1 MSEIKKLDISKRMS
15 QVVVYNNT
23 IETAGIVADDTNLDI
38 EGQTSQILDKID
50 SYLLKL
56 GSHKDKILKATI
68 WLNDMK
74 HFDDMIIQVNITR
87 TIKIGKLENFLSQFT
102 SIISIIRD
110 TVFAILK
117 Y

>member
-74 HFDDMIIQVNITR
+74 HFDDMNSVWDFWVSKSSPPVRACVESKLASPKYLVEIQIPAAV
-87 TIKIGKLENFLSQFT
+87 
-102 SIISIIRD
+102 
-110 TVFAILK
+110 
-117 Y
+117 

>member
-50 SYLLKL
+50 SYLLK
-56 GSHKDKILKATI
+56 A
-68 WLNDMK
+68 WLP
-74 HFDDMIIQVNITR
+74 
-87 TIKIGKLENFLSQFT
+87 
-102 SIISIIRD
+102 
-110 TVFAILK
+110 
-117 Y
+117 

>member
-23 IETAGIVADDTNLDI
+23 IETAGLVADDTNLDI

-56 GSHKDKILKATI
+56 GSHKDKILRATI
-68 WLNDMK
+68 WLNDIK
-74 HFDDMIIQVNITR
+74 HYDDMNSVWDFWVSKSSPPVEPVSSQSLHHLNI
-87 TIKIGKLENFLSQFT
+87 
-102 SIISIIRD
+102 
-110 TVFAILK
+110 
-117 Y
+117 

>member
-74 HFDDMIIQVNITR
+74 HFDDMNSVWDFWVSNEFSFNNIYLC
-87 TIKIGKLENFLSQFT
+87 INM
-102 SIISIIRD
+102 
-110 TVFAILK
+110 
-117 Y
+117 